1 MEWLHYAPAR
11 TGSLAGA
18 DVAIVEWHPKWA
30 GDFRR
35 LNEEWITRYFE
46 LEADDRRTLN
56 DPEGEVIAPG
66 GAIVL
71 AVAEGEV
78 VGTGALIAEGN
89 GVYELAKM
97 AVTPAWQGRGIGR
110 LVGERLLAIARDRGA
125 RRVELVSQ
133 SGLTPA
139 LKLYE
144 SLGFRHVPVGAVSYA
159 RADVRMELSE
169 PSAWRP

>member
-1 MEWLHYAPAR
+1 MEWLHYVPAR
-11 TGSLAGA
+11 SGSLQTA
-18 DVAIVEWHPKWA
+18 DVAIMEWHPKWA

-35 LNEEWITRYFE
+35 LNEEWITRYFV

-56 DPEGEVIAPG
+56 DPEREVIAAG

-71 AVAEGEV
+71 AVSDGEV
-78 VGTGALIAEGN
+78 VGTGALVSEGD

-110 LVGERLLAIARDRGA
+110 LVAERLLAIARERGA
-125 RRVELVSQ
+125 KKVELVSQ

-139 LKLYE
+139 LKLYS
-144 SLGFRHVPVGAVSYA
+144 SLGFRHVPVGTVSYQ
-159 RADVRMELSE
+159 RADVRMELSDLQG
-169 PSAWRP
+169 SRP